1 MCDGGKGGG
10 RAQVTVE
17 QFSFQKVKI
26 SFIHSMYQKSYVKYL
41 IKTVI
46 QKSFFFFVLYR
57 VTWLRIHG
65 YQKL

>member
-1 MCDGGKGGG
+1 MCDGGKGSG

-26 SFIHSMYQKSYVKYL
+26 SFIHSIYEKSYVKYV

-46 QKSFFFFVLYR
+46 QKSLYNPLVSR
-57 VTWLRIHG
+57 VTWP
-65 YQKL
+65 